1 MYLISRTQSTRQ
13 INGQQQANGDDAAD
27 ERSIQRPVSPSAETD
42 NGDGWLEVGKK
53 QKTNVVRST
62 ETRISAITR
71 LFGGTIRSHL
81 RTPGAKDSVTL
92 EPYQPLQL
100 DVQSS
105 EISSIADALKH
116 LSAPEVVPGVWSA
129 SRKANVDAT
138 KQIYVEIFPPVLMLH
153 LKRFVYDS
161 QARDVVKR
169 SKPVAYG
176 TELDIPAEI
185 QSPGRKINVKYR
197 LFGVVYHHGT
207 SASGGHYTV
216 AVSRQDKAGW
226 IHFDDESV
234 TAVPTEQVIVSPQEA
249 DEAKEGRG
257 NTGGLLIGG
266 RERCAYLLFYQRVR
280 AA

>member
-1 MYLISRTQSTRQ
+1 M
-13 INGQQQANGDDAAD
+13 
-27 ERSIQRPVSPSAETD
+27 
-42 NGDGWLEVGKK
+42 GKK

-71 LFGGTIRSHL
+71 LFGGTFRSHL

-100 DVQSS
+100 DVQSP
-105 EISSIADALKH
+105 EISSITDALKH

-138 KQIYVEIFPPVLMLH
+138 KQIYVETFPPVLMLH

-161 QARDVVKR
+161 QMCDVVKR

-185 QSPGRKINVKYR
+185 MSPGRKASVRYR
-197 LFGVVYHHGT
+197 LFGGESGLGRGGFRGRQGHALTVVVYHHGT

-234 TAVPTEQVIVSPQEA
+234 TTVPTEQVIVSPQEA
-249 DEAKEGRG
+249 EDAKEGRG
-257 NTGGLLIGG
+257 NAGGLLIGG